1 MGEIHRD
8 QYVSTVRAN
17 VPLCSEHYRL
27 VLQLPEFPPTEP
39 GQFIQISCRDL
50 DVDYG
55 PEHELVE
62 QDGRWSNPI
71 GMELQSPLAI
81 LRRPFSLAGRRD
93 VDGDDPPTQRRTT
106 AIHKIHEFVKDDL
119 EERWARLARAGRDV
133 KPASEATKTLQSPKQ
148 IVSADRV
155 ELDIIHRVVGVG
167 TDWMSRL
174 KVGDRVHI
182 LGPLGNRFTLPA
194 QELSPSPGTPGEG
207 QGGGRMSVATPTP
220 TLPRST
226 GRGRESDATVA
237 SAEKDQQS
245 ILVGGG
251 VGIPPMLYLAE
262 RLVGRSAVAFCGALR
277 RDLLPLSIREGIR
290 GVGDSAPREDI
301 VEFARHGVA
310 SVITTDDGSYGFQG
324 FVTQALEQYLDSRE
338 PAAVKPIIYTC
349 GPEPM
354 MKRVADIAHARG
366 IECQIAVE
374 RAMACGMGTCQ
385 SCCIKVRRPPAASG
399 GRDWVYRLA
408 CTDGPVFRGAELLW

>member
-27 VLQLPEFPPTEP
+27 VLQLPDFPATDP

-50 DVDYG
+50 DVEYG

-62 QDGRWSNPI
+62 QDGRWPKAI
-71 GMELQSPLAI
+71 GMELLGPLAM

-93 VDGDDPPTQRRTT
+93 PGG
-106 AIHKIHEFVKDDL
+106 H
-119 EERWARLARAGRDV
+119 
-133 KPASEATKTLQSPKQ
+133 
-148 IVSADRV
+148 V
-155 ELDIIHRVVGVG
+155 ELDIIHRVVGIG
-167 TDWMSRL
+167 TDWMSKL

-194 QELSPSPGTPGEG
+194 S
-207 QGGGRMSVATPTP
+207 
-220 TLPRST
+220 
-226 GRGRESDATVA
+226 
-237 SAEKDQQS
+237 DQQA

-262 RLVGRSAVAFCGALR
+262 RLAGRSAVAFCGALR
-277 RDLLPLSIREGIR
+277 RDLLPLTINEGVR
-290 GVGDSAPREDI
+290 SAGDSAPREDSQ
-301 VEFARHGVA
+301 EFARHGLT
-310 SVITTDDGSYGFQG
+310 SVITTDDGSYGFRG
-324 FVTQALEQYLDSRE
+324 FVTQALEQYLDQQSST
-338 PAAVKPIIYTC
+338 AAKPIIYTC

-385 SCCIKVRRPPAASG
+385 SCCIKVRRPPAAASG